1 MRAHTRFS
9 GASRWHAYGDTGATL
24 LAVLLLHGAL
34 FVSVSAHPVVSKD
47 AGARQLLQASLIVGT
62 PPKPEPPP
70 PKPVEV
76 QPEPPRPKPPKAV
89 ERPKPKRMVAQTP
102 KPAPTVAAAP
112 PEPPPAPPVPAAAP
126 AVAAPVA
133 SERVASEPAAPQPM
147 PPRFDAAYLNNPPP
161 AYPSVSRRL
170 GEEGKVML
178 RVFVE
183 PNGTPSQVKIHQPSG
198 FPRLDAAALD
208 AVRQWRFVPARQG
221 TDRIGAWVLVPVAF
235 NLRT

>member
-1 MRAHTRFS
+1 MHVYTRFFRS
-9 GASRWHAYGDTGATL
+9 SRWPTYGDTGVSL
-24 LAVLLLHGAL
+24 LLVLLLHGAL
-34 FVSVSAHPVVSKD
+34 FVTVSAHPVASKD
-47 AGARQLLQASLIVGT
+47 VGTPHLLQASLIVEA
-62 PPKPEPPP
+62 PSKPEPPP

-89 ERPKPKRMVAQTP
+89 ERPKPKRIVAQTP
-102 KPAPTVAAAP
+102 KPAPAVAAAP
-112 PEPPPAPPVPAAAP
+112 PKPPPAPPIPAATP
-126 AVAAPVA
+126 AVAAPL
-133 SERVASEPAAPQPM
+133 ASEPVAPQPV

-183 PNGTPSQVKIHQPSG
+183 PNGTPSQVKIQQPSG

-221 TDRIGAWVLVPVAF
+221 TDQIGAWVLVPIAF

>member
-9 GASRWHAYGDTGATL
+9 GASRWHAHADTGASL
-24 LAVLLLHGAL
+24 LVVLLLHGAL
-34 FVSVSAHPVVSKD
+34 FVTVSAHPVASKD
-47 AGARQLLQASLIVGT
+47 VGTPHLLQASLIIAA

-89 ERPKPKRMVAQTP
+89 ERPKPKRIVAQTR
-102 KPAPTVAAAP
+102 KPAPAVATAL
-112 PEPPPAPPVPAAAP
+112 PEPPAPPPVPPVQAAAP

-133 SERVASEPAAPQPM
+133 PQPV

-183 PNGTPSQVKIHQPSG
+183 PNGTPSQVKIHQHSG

-221 TDRIGAWVLVPVAF
+221 TDQVGAWVLVPIAF

>member
-9 GASRWHAYGDTGATL
+9 GASRWRAYGDTGASL

-47 AGARQLLQASLIVGT
+47 AGAPQLLQASLIVET
-62 PPKPEPPP
+62 PPKPEPRP

-89 ERPKPKRMVAQTP
+89 ERPKPKRIVAQTP
-102 KPAPTVAAAP
+102 KPAPAVAAAP
-112 PEPPPAPPVPAAAP
+112 PEPPPAPPVPVAAQ

-133 SERVASEPAAPQPM
+133 SEPA
-147 PPRFDAAYLNNPPP
+147 PPRFDAAYLNNPAP